1 MNQILQN
8 EITKLIKRTPSD
20 AELQSAIK
28 YLDDHADDQTTGEQ
42 INDILLDWMFDC
54 LVKCANCG
62 QYHLPEDM
70 IPDDECNDLF
80 CNETCL
86 YEWKNGFTMSQLE
99 SEEYAA
105 NVLR

>member
-8 EITKLIKRTPSD
+8 EIEKLIKRTPSD
-20 AELQSAIK
+20 DELQSAIN
-28 YLDDHADDQTTGEQ
+28 YLDGCADDLTTADEIAG
-42 INDILLDWMFDC
+42 LLEDWKHDC
-54 LVKCANCG
+54 LVKCTNCG
-62 QYHLPEDM
+62 QYHLAEDM

-99 SEEYAA
+99 SEEYTA